1 MCESTL
7 LSPTT
12 KADEVP
18 DFSEVAQ
25 IQSEEYW
32 GITHYLLNIEKLLS
46 TVFFFYFFFFFD
58 KELMVF

>member
-46 TVFFFYFFFFFD
+46 TVFFFLFFFFF
-58 KELMVF
+58 